1 MERYDES
8 LEHKDPY
15 SISISDLMAGVLI
28 IFILALVSMI
38 LVYKESVENISN
50 VNEQRAQILEKIHNQ
65 LPEQDK
71 ERVKL
76 DAKNG
81 ILRIQDKGISNLSTP
96 DKKSNGVF
104 KLNES
109 KLTEDGEK
117 LILDISRTILE
128 MKENPELAP
137 NWKVVDTIMIE
148 GHTDSIPLKGGY
160 RTNLDLSTERAS
172 YTWKFMDYKNDYAFS
187 SMKNNEGQ
195 SLFSIAG
202 YGEQRPL
209 PNIDPKDER
218 NRRIEF
224 RFIVKPVDK

>member
-1 MERYDES
+1 MERYDDSFEQ
-8 LEHKDPY
+8 KDPY

-38 LVYKESVENISN
+38 LVYKESVENITN
-50 VNEQRAQILEKIHNQ
+50 INEQRAQILEEIYEK
-65 LPEQDK
+65 LPAQDK
-71 ERVKL
+71 ERIKL

-81 ILRIQDKGISNLSTP
+81 ILRIQADGISNLSTSE
-96 DKKSNGVF
+96 KKAVGAF
-104 KLNES
+104 ALNKSE
-109 KLTEDGEK
+109 LTEDGEK
-117 LILDISRTILE
+117 LILDISKAILE
-128 MKENPELAP
+128 MKENPQLAP

-148 GHTDSIPLKGGY
+148 GHTDSIPLKDGY

-172 YTWKFMDYKNDYAFS
+172 YTWKFMDFKSGYAFS
-187 SMKNNEGQ
+187 SMKNNDGQ

-209 PNIDPKDER
+209 PNIDSKDER

-224 RFIVKPVDK
+224 RFIIKPVEK